1 MSERE
6 GLAARVREMRRTAA
20 INDAAPAAELTG
32 ADLGR
37 VDALHARVAQLEEM
51 VEGLQDSVHR
61 ESLRHRDRIAEL
73 EARLEPGA
81 LAVALSTNARQRGL

>member
-1 MSERE
+1 MRERE

-20 INDAAPAAELTG
+20 ISDAPPDDELTG
-32 ADLGR
+32 DNLGR
-37 VDALHARVAQLEEM
+37 LDALQARVTQLEEL

-61 ESLRHRDRIAEL
+61 ESLRHGDRIAEL